1 VVDDVVQALGV
12 DRVEWYVKWLHSLQ
26 WSVIENYSPKAF
38 NVIVTTSEGV
48 SLNRVLRHR
57 HATIKMLWNL
67 DWRAFRELYNQLS
80 PPEGLDY
87 EIVWR
92 TLGGNPGKLVELANI
107 QNWSLESLVHHY
119 RERLKHIVSR
129 VRAEG
134 LEELLEM
141 ALEDPNSISEVRDPR
156 IVTLVSILVESNLL
170 TPMIMSL
177 GGRPEESLELGVG
190 RNYSWQTPM
199 YRDVLRELLKTRG

>member
-1 VVDDVVQALGV
+1 VGRARLKGNVVVVVDDVVQALGV

-80 PPEGLDY
+80 PPESLDY
-87 EIVWR
+87 EIV
-92 TLGGNPGKLVELANI
+92 
-107 QNWSLESLVHHY
+107 
-119 RERLKHIVSR
+119 
-129 VRAEG
+129 
-134 LEELLEM
+134 
-141 ALEDPNSISEVRDPR
+141 
-156 IVTLVSILVESNLL
+156 
-170 TPMIMSL
+170 
-177 GGRPEESLELGVG
+177 
-190 RNYSWQTPM
+190 
-199 YRDVLRELLKTRG
+199 